1 MLNKKNIVFSGSLVN
16 HRTGKYIVCAIG
28 MQTEIG
34 KIASLLD
41 NTKNRKPP
49 LQKNLDTL
57 SGQLSLLIL
66 IICFLVLILQLF
78 VARENILN
86 ALMMTVALAV
96 AAIPEAL
103 SSIVTIILSLST

>member
-1 MLNKKNIVFSGSLVN
+1 MLKLIF
-16 HRTGKYIVCAIG
+16 
-28 MQTEIG
+28 
-34 KIASLLD
+34 
-41 NTKNRKPP
+41 NTAA
-49 LQKNLDTL
+49 LDTL

-78 VARENILN
+78 VARENILD
-86 ALMMTVALAV
+86 ALMMAV